1 MFENGTTRWSGMVG
15 QLLSGG
21 ADLCGSGFTVGPE
34 RREVLEFTFAAVE
47 DLLTLIEPKKPPP
60 TESGG
65 GEGGG
70 GEKLNLSVFFSIFS
84 PPVWTALLAIAVIGG
99 LFLASSKERVKGNNV
114 LGRMSWGAKVV
125 SLLLLQI
132 GREEDFVGAPG
143 RIAFVSISA
152 LSLVKMRRREKYGLT
167 GLQFLRCFSTLT
179 LAA

>member
-1 MFENGTTRWSGMVG
+1 MVG

-60 TESGG
+60 TESG
-65 GEGGG
+65 EGGG
-70 GEKLNLSVFFSIFS
+70 GKKLNLSVFFSIFP

-125 SLLLLQI
+125 SLSLLQI

-152 LSLVKMRRREKYGLT
+152 LSLVKMRRREKYRLT